1 MVNIYVN
8 RHLFMIFLET
18 LNRILPS
25 ILSIWSQED
34 VFLNILQARKYY
46 ELAYGN
52 NTFSNTGEIYR
63 VSPLYFTF
71 SIVFFVMPVLFVFV
85 FRIYVNKGFK
95 ILRLWNG
102 ETIQNETPAKRVFD
116 SIFEVILGV
125 PIYLISSVLFCYVVI
140 PIILINHGLTVIREG
155 PSIDDSIDINISSK

>member
-1 MVNIYVN
+1 
-8 RHLFMIFLET
+8 
-18 LNRILPS
+18 
-25 ILSIWSQED
+25 
-34 VFLNILQARKYY
+34 
-46 ELAYGN
+46 
-52 NTFSNTGEIYR
+52 
-63 VSPLYFTF
+63 
-71 SIVFFVMPVLFVFV
+71 MPVLFVFV